1 MRDAPGASGERR
13 KGRGIVEVAFDELD
27 TGSRERGIGGAH
39 ERGDVVAPPEIRQG
53 AARDI
58 AATDDEQSFHGRI
71 LPRTPMT
78 HQVTIRN
85 TGHQFPAQEGVSI
98 LQAALDA
105 GLVLPYGCR
114 DGACGSCKGKLIEG
128 RIDYG
133 HHSEKALTPV
143 EREQGFAL
151 FCQAKPLSDLV
162 IEAREVRK
170 AGDIQV
176 RKLPARVHKLE
187 RAADDV
193 MILYLKLPANERL
206 LFIPGQYI
214 DILLKDGTRRS
225 FSMANPPHDDEFLQL
240 HIRHV
245 PGGAFTDH
253 VFKTMKDRD
262 ILRFEGPFGTFFLR
276 EESAKP
282 VVFVASGTG
291 FAPIQA
297 VIEAALKKG
306 AARPMTL
313 YWGARRPKDLY
324 LNAVPERWVAEHPGF
339 KYVPVISDALPEDA
353 WRGRTGFVHRAVMQD
368 LPDLSPYQ
376 IYACGVPI
384 MVDSARRDFT
394 AQCRLPENEFFSDSF
409 TTAAD
414 KAGA

>member
-1 MRDAPGASGERR
+1 MTSPQFGQGA
-13 KGRGIVEVAFDELD
+13 
-27 TGSRERGIGGAH
+27 T
-39 ERGDVVAPPEIRQG
+39 GDV
-53 AARDI
+53 
-58 AATDDEQSFHGRI
+58 AATDNEQSIHGRI

-78 HQVTIRN
+78 HQVSIRN
-85 TGHQFPAQEGVSI
+85 TGHQYPAEDGESI
-98 LQAALDA
+98 LQAALGA

-133 HHSEKALTPV
+133 NYSEKALPPA
-143 EREQGFAL
+143 EREKGYAL
-151 FCQAKPLSDLV
+151 FCQAKPLSDVV

-187 RAADDV
+187 RVADDA
-193 MILYLKLPANERL
+193 MIVYLKLPANERL
-206 LFIPGQYI
+206 MFIAGQYI

-225 FSMANPPHDDEFLQL
+225 FSMANAPHDDEFVQL

-245 PGGAFTDH
+245 PGGAFTGH
-253 VFKTMKDRD
+253 VFNTMKERD
-262 ILRFEGPFGTFFLR
+262 IQRFEGPFGTFFLR
-276 EESAKP
+276 DESDKP
-282 VVFVASGTG
+282 IVFVASGTG
-291 FAPIQA
+291 FAPIKA
-297 VIEAALKKG
+297 VIEAAFKKG
-306 AARPMTL
+306 VSRAMTL

-324 LNAVPERWVAEHPGF
+324 LNAAAERWAAEHPGF
-339 KYVPVISDALPEDA
+339 RYVPVISDALPEDA
-353 WRGRTGFVHRAVMQD
+353 WQGRTGFVHRAVMQD
-368 LPDLSPYQ
+368 LTDLSPYQ
-376 IYACGVPI
+376 VYACGVPI

-394 AQCRLPENEFFSDSF
+394 SQCRLPENEFFSDSF